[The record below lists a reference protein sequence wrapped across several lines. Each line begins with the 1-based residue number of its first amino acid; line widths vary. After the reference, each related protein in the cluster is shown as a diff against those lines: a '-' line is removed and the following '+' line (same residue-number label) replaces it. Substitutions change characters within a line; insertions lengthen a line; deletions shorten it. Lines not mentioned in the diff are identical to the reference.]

1 MATTMSPE
9 GFLVAG
15 ATFSPGNVVVECPA
29 LVAGP
34 GRARTPVC
42 LACLA
47 TGGSGG
53 LVGCS
58 KGGWPVCG
66 AECEKEFE
74 QTKECSLL
82 SSAGLAC
89 TIKDFSLATEE
100 LDFLTPLR
108 LILAM
113 EASKEVKEK
122 VSKLKV
128 DVEQTKKR
136 NKQVYGESSDTKVIE
151 VIAKKLK
158 VVTDAAAV
166 EAAVAV
172 VEIYSMVVDASK
184 GTVGVYPDLASITH
198 SCSPN
203 TYHTI
208 WSSMHLVVRAAA
220 PLHPGE
226 PVAICRVDT
235 SRCNLFRRRLL
246 KEALVECQC
255 SRCSDGSERGTGFG
269 SIACK
274 GCPGNLSS
282 TNSMAET
289 ADWQCSGC
297 GKTSPGTTCIAVLDK
312 LRKELES
319 IEHPNDLEK
328 VGGKLGEV
336 SFYWSFYQILL
347 RGGEWSGVPANS
359 QLFYEVRHRLI
370 YLYQYHK
377 DFYFSEENYLKLKL
391 GHIEACWELMKALFP
406 GWSFPWVF
414 LMFEKMSASVALML
428 WMKMNGKPVAD
439 TNAFIGEIV
448 KIPTEPVAMAVQE
461 EAPDLVNQW
470 RQTNQIAVE
479 AREESKTR
487 VLINP
492 CWQDED
498 DDDYWAGYT

>member
-1 MATTMSPE
+1 MHTLQPSKPCPR
-9 GFLVAG
+9 FLVAG

-47 TGGSGG
+47 TVSPTNMTGFNASFQGGSGG

-58 KGGWPVCG
+58 KGGWPVCC

-74 QTKECSLL
+74 KTKECSLL

-89 TIKDFSLATEE
+89 TIKDFSFATED

-108 LILAM
+108 LMLAM
-113 EASKEVKEK
+113 EASKDVKEK

-172 VEIYSMVVDASK
+172 VESYSMVVDASK

-255 SRCSDGSERGTGFG
+255 SR
-269 SIACK
+269 
-274 GCPGNLSS
+274 
-282 TNSMAET
+282 
-289 ADWQCSGC
+289 
-297 GKTSPGTTCIAVLDK
+297 
-312 LRKELES
+312 
-319 IEHPNDLEK
+319 
-328 VGGKLGEV
+328 
-336 SFYWSFYQILL
+336 
-347 RGGEWSGVPANS
+347 
-359 QLFYEVRHRLI
+359 
-370 YLYQYHK
+370 
-377 DFYFSEENYLKLKL
+377 
-391 GHIEACWELMKALFP
+391 
-406 GWSFPWVF
+406 
-414 LMFEKMSASVALML
+414 
-428 WMKMNGKPVAD
+428 
-439 TNAFIGEIV
+439 
-448 KIPTEPVAMAVQE
+448 
-461 EAPDLVNQW
+461 
-470 RQTNQIAVE
+470 
-479 AREESKTR
+479 
-487 VLINP
+487 
-492 CWQDED
+492 
-498 DDDYWAGYT
+498 